1 MFSERSISAVPIID
15 EEGVVVNLYETVDVI
30 VRTILPSVLYWPHL
44 VYQTLVRLGA
54 YQSLDLKISEALN
67 QRSPDFPG
75 IIVCSP
81 SDSLGTFLQLMK
93 MRRVHRLVVVE
104 GEVSRSVHRQILPNH
119 RRYRKRKGEAAR
131 KVASWVLSRSVIFFA
146 TSSVGPRLATSMR
159 PRKSRSP
166 HRIPP

>member
-30 VRTILPSVLYWPHL
+30 VRTILSFVLCWLHL
-44 VYQTLVRLGA
+44 VHQTLVRLGA

-75 IIVCSP
+75 VVVCSP
-81 SDSLGTFLQLMK
+81 SDSLGTFLQLLK

-104 GEVSRSVHRQILPNH
+104 GEVSRFVRRRTHFNY
-119 RRYRKRKGEAAR
+119 RYRKRKGEAAR
-131 KVASWVLSRSVIFFA
+131 EVASWVSSRSATSFA

-159 PRKSRSP
+159 SPRKSRSP
-166 HRIPP
+166 LRILP